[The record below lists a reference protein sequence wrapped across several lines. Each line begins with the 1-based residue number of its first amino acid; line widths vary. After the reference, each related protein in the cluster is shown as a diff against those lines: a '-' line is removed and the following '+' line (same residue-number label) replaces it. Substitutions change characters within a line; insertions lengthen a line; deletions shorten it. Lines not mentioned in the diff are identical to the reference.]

1 MNFKSLKLQ
10 IPEYKTK
17 SYYKKTKT
25 IYSSKQINLI
35 ILIQKSWRNFVN
47 RINLSNYSKYD
58 LVKLLLTNKIS
69 YRTRLFIHMKNIS
82 FRYYGI
88 TNFAESD
95 DNIIKAKI
103 CELTKI
109 HKQDHKDRIV
119 KQLIITESIKENSKI
134 YIRGSC
140 NVTNNNNS
148 NYFIDLNWIKNAFNY
163 LLDIDSSPTSMTP
176 ESVKKIT
183 FEDKK
188 PIIYWTKRE
197 PWSVDNGKAF
207 INECLNKHA
216 RCPNSRIWV
225 KNNNLNLKDFDKIS
239 KKGLP
244 LF

>member
-82 FRYYGI
+82 SRYHGI

-95 DNIIKAKI
+95 DNIVKSKL
-103 CELTKI
+103 CELTKV
-109 HKQDHKDRIV
+109 HKEDYKERIV
-119 KQLIITESIKENSKI
+119 KQLIIAETIEKNPKI

-140 NVTNNNNS
+140 NINEKNNS
-148 NYFIDLNWIKNAFNY
+148 KFFIDLNSVNNAFNY
-163 LLDIDSSPTSMTP
+163 LLDNNYSPSCMTP
-176 ESVKKIT
+176 EIEKNINY
-183 FEDKK
+183 EDKK
-188 PIIYWTKRE
+188 PIIYCTKRE
-197 PWSVDNGKAF
+197 PWSVHDGNAF
-207 INECLNKHA
+207 ITDCLNKDG
-216 RCPNSRIWV
+216 RVPNSRIWV